1 MRRPM
6 SGLEEQSM
14 ILLPGDER
22 TEIGSREVGKSKA
35 LSYR

>member
-6 SGLEEQSM
+6 SGLEEQGV

-22 TEIGSREVGKSKA
+22 AEMGEVGKSKA

>member
-6 SGLEEQSM
+6 SGLEEQGV

-22 TEIGSREVGKSKA
+22 TERVEGRREE
-35 LSYR
+35 

>member
-6 SGLEEQSM
+6 SGLEEQGV

-22 TEIGSREVGKSKA
+22 TERVKGRREE
-35 LSYR
+35 